1 MGNYQ
6 RCFMHSICCKF
17 VALGLCVVASVTA
30 HAQNLEELAKKVGVR
45 ILAEATSDRDVL
57 AYTKQ
62 RLPYN
67 RMSRG
72 AQQRASAILSDLS
85 QYRRM
90 PALQY
95 PVDPNIY
102 QYLINH
108 PDVAVSTWR
117 AMGISQLQM
126 YQTAPFEYEAK
137 ATDGSDGTADVL
149 WRDGNQCLFIVEGRY
164 NSPILPNPVQAKA
177 LVWLQYRFV
186 KTKSGEFLV
195 NQQVETF
202 VNFPST
208 AIETIAKIATALT
221 NTILDRNVF
230 EVSLYARMMSQAG
243 QKDPE
248 WMSQV
253 AQRMDGVK
261 PQRKIELVRVSR
273 GLPPQ
278 AKSMQTLSGQRAVAV
293 PLLQSANQFRSFE
306 SSMNALN
313 HHVPLIPHRDVAGS
327 IDSPAA
333 AALGYLPP
341 GSAGLSGN
349 AITEPPPKP
358 VNALFAS
365 PGSDTLVTGEP
376 LPDLPSTM
384 HGPKT
389 TVSGL
394 MDTPNPLVFAT
405 GSSQIERAQPYAKV
419 SAGSTTTPVPVDPQP
434 AKTASVPTKTVSL
447 SKVVDEEEPE
457 VEESALEEPAPVPP
471 ALD

>member
-1 MGNYQ
+1 MGNSQ
-6 RCFMHSICCKF
+6 GRNMHSFCCRLLALSLCAITS
-17 VALGLCVVASVTA
+17 VA
-30 HAQNLEELAKKVGVR
+30 AQAQDLEQLAKKVGVR
-45 ILAEATSDRDVL
+45 ILAEATSDKDVL
-57 AYTKQ
+57 AYTK
-62 RLPYN
+62 RRMPYN

-72 AQQRASAILSDLS
+72 AQQRATAILNDLS

-137 ATDGSDGTADVL
+137 AVDGSDGTADVL

-186 KTKSGEFLV
+186 KTAAGEYLV

-202 VNFPST
+202 INFPST
-208 AIETIAKIATALT
+208 AIETIAKIATSLT
-221 NTILDRNVF
+221 NSILDRNVF

-261 PQRKIELVRVSR
+261 PQRKTELVRVSR

-278 AKSMQTLSGQRAVAV
+278 AGNLQPLPGQRAVAV

-306 SSMNALN
+306 TSLDALN
-313 HHVPLIPHRDVAGS
+313 QHVPLIPHRDVAGS
-327 IDSPAA
+327 VDSPNAA
-333 AALGYLPP
+333 PLGYLPP
-341 GSAGLSGN
+341 GSATVSDAAVADSG
-349 AITEPPPKP
+349 PKS

-365 PGSDTLVTGEP
+365 PGNEVLTTKTA
-376 LPDLPSTM
+376 LPVLPPAM

-394 MDTPNPLVFAT
+394 MDSPNPLVFAS
-405 GSSQIERAQPYAKV
+405 GSAQSEKEQPYAKA
-419 SAGSTTTPVPVDPQP
+419 SAGSTASPVPVDSAP
-434 AKTASVPTKTVSL
+434 AKTAAVPTKTVSL
-447 SKVVDEEEPE
+447 SKVVS
-457 VEESALEEPAPVPP
+457 ESTTVKEPAPVPP
-471 ALD
+471 PAD